1 MTNNFLSGRRW
12 LATVSVATALAVTGF
27 LGLRAAE
34 SSVNPP
40 ATLKTAPRSAE
51 AARRGYSGIVKKV
64 APAVVNISSS
74 RVITSEMQ
82 QQPGARRNR
91 RGGNG
96 GNNGDNGGDLQM
108 DPFFRQFFGN
118 DFFNNVPKE
127 RREKA
132 LGSGVI
138 VSPEGY
144 ILTNNHVVDH
154 ASEVTVTLADKRE
167 MKARVV
173 GTDSHTDIAV
183 LKIEGSNFPYLTL
196 GDSSKVEVGD
206 IVLAVGDPFG
216 VGQTVTNG
224 IVSATG
230 RGGLGIEEVED
241 FIQTDAPINPGNS
254 GGALV
259 DDEGHLIGINTAILS
274 GNSGGNQGIG
284 FAVPVNMARHDMD
297 QILANGKVERGYL
310 GILPQDVTPAMAK
323 AFHTQVTGALVGD
336 VTADSPASRAGL
348 QKGDII
354 LAINGEAINDAN
366 ELRLKIG
373 LMNPNSKV
381 DLKVLRDGRAQQIA
395 VQLGE
400 FPSTEERASVDKG
413 SAEGA
418 LAGVSVENITRE
430 MAQQLKISPQ
440 TKGVVVD
447 EVSASSAAAEAGLK
461 QGDVIQQVNHHA
473 VTNVSE
479 FTQAVKSATKDNP
492 ILLLVNRQGNTMFL
506 AV

>member
-1 MTNNFLSGRRW
+1 MTTKFFRASQW
-12 LATVSVATALAVTGF
+12 LAGASLAAALAVTGF
-27 LGLRAAE
+27 VGVRAAE
-34 SSVNPP
+34 NYTNPP
-40 ATLKTAPRSAE
+40 ATLKTAPRAAD
-51 AARRGYSGIVKKV
+51 AARRGYSGIVKRV

-74 RVITSEMQ
+74 RVIKAEMPQ
-82 QQPGARRNR
+82 GNMRRRNR
-91 RGGNG
+91 GND
-96 GNNGDNGGDLQM
+96 NGDSGDLQM

-118 DFFNNVPKE
+118 DFFNNAVPRD

-144 ILTNNHVVDH
+144 IMTNNHVVDH
-154 ASEVTVTLADKRE
+154 ATEVLVTLSDKRE

-173 GTDSHTDIAV
+173 GTDSHTDIAI
-183 LKIEGSNFPYLTL
+183 LKIEGSNFPYVTL
-196 GDSSKVEVGD
+196 ADSSKVEVGD

-216 VGQTVTNG
+216 VGQTVTSG

-284 FAVPVNMARHDMD
+284 FAVPINMARHDMD
-297 QILANGKVERGYL
+297 QILAHGKVDRGYL
-310 GILPQDVTPAMAK
+310 GILPQDVTPSMAK

-336 VTADSPASRAGL
+336 VTKDSPAARAGL
-348 QKGDII
+348 QQGDII
-354 LAINGEAINDAN
+354 LSINGETINDAN
-366 ELRLKIG
+366 QLRLKVG
-373 LMNPNSKV
+373 LLGPNSKA
-381 DLKVLRDGRAQQIA
+381 DLKVLRDGKTQQIT

-400 FPSTEERASVDKG
+400 FPMNEERASVDKG
-413 SAEGA
+413 NSSQGA
-418 LAGVSVENITRE
+418 LEGVSVEDITRQ
-430 MAQQLKISPQ
+430 AVQQLKIPAQ

-447 EVSASSAAAEAGLK
+447 QVSPSSSAAEAGLK
-461 QGDVIQQVNHHA
+461 EGDVIQQVNHRA
-473 VTNVSE
+473 VTNVNE
-479 FTQAVKSATKDNP
+479 FTQAVKSASKDNP
-492 ILLLVNRQGNTMFL
+492 ILLLVNRQGNTMFM
-506 AV
+506 AING